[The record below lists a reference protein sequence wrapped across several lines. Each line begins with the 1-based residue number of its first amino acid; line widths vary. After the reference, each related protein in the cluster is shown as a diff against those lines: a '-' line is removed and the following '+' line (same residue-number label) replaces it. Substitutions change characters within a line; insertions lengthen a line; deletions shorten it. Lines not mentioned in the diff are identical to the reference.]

1 METLNGNKSLL
12 YLCFPH
18 ADVQKY
24 EKGLQSEASLSV
36 QMRASSDP
44 QTEAVESIKYPFC
57 GCFILMCEY

>member
-1 METLNGNKSLL
+1 METLNGNKLSLL

-36 QMRASSDP
+36 QMRASSDL
-44 QTEAVESIKYPFC
+44 SC
-57 GCFILMCEY
+57 H